1 MPIGHFWRGLPSDIS
16 AAYER
21 QDGRFVFFKGELGQ
35 VGGRG
40 LGGLPALTSGLTSD
54 PAGTEGGGEGRT
66 VHISSCCPLWA
77 YSGETSPPGSKAG
90 VGDVDRDQRTG
101 RQRLL

>member
-40 LGGLPALTSGLTSD
+40 LGSPPALTSGLTSD
-54 PAGTEGGGEGRT
+54 PAGPDGGWKGRT
-66 VHISSCCPLWA
+66 TCTFRLVAHCGLTQGDLTLA
-77 YSGETSPPGSKAG
+77 AG
-90 VGDVDRDQRTG
+90 LGWGWG
-101 RQRLL
+101 RQRPEAWRAEVD